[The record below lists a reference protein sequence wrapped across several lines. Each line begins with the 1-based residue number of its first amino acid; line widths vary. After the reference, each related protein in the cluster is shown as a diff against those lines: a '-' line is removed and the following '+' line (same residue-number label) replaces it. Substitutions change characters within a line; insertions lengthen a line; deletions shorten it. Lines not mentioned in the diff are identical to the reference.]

1 MLLFVV
7 SVVHALVSSSPLA
20 LAKVLIASTRNVI
33 QKGYSSVGGRFSL
46 VCHFLI
52 ILSFWGHLLVV

>member
-20 LAKVLIASTRNVI
+20 LAKVLIASARIVI
-33 QKGYSSVGGRFSL
+33 QKG
-46 VCHFLI
+46 
-52 ILSFWGHLLVV
+52 